1 MIFRKQEKKNIS
13 LKTFYIILALVM
25 IFSLTG
31 CGRSK
36 VTKFIKPDIKDDFCG
51 PIMNYQ
57 YCKCAFHNEFCEN
70 IGLSSGTANSYVRS
84 EYNKWVAHL
93 IKEFEE
99 DCQAGGGIYL
109 GNGKCEYCEA
119 PYYKKGNEC
128 ISADEEEEDEE
139 DESEKQGFKPDGP
152 LNSDCTINQEQ
163 FDAEWKKYSDID
175 LRIPV
180 QSRSWEAQGVVKTHE
195 QILNLKVAN
204 FQLERDMEIDRQI
217 RLEARAYKNALV
229 KNIKQNLIKAT
240 IRLAYTTYKT
250 IESGYNAGQS
260 FKTFLTSTKTLARAG
275 GLLST
280 VKTLVPKGSKI
291 AIDTK
296 TITGKIA
303 NVGIE
308 TAYQAM
314 EALGNPK
321 DIAIKFMKETQKV
334 IVPSADLTPEEINI
348 LRDQHITKQFVDFA
362 IAESYKDNA
371 KKRAQITANENKIK
385 QLEAKVATWEV
396 KEKERVKNMLEESC
410 KQQKAQYEQK

>member
-1 MIFRKQEKKNIS
+1 MKKVDYKKIS
-13 LKTFYIILALVM
+13 WETKTLYLFMFLFLLIL
-25 IFSLTG
+25 LTG
-31 CGRSK
+31 CAGKMTRF
-36 VTKFIKPDIKDDFCG
+36 TKPDIKDDFCG
-51 PIMNYQ
+51 PVMNYR
-57 YCKCAFHNEFCEN
+57 YCKCAFHNQFCDELG
-70 IGLSSGTANSYVRS
+70 ISSYTANAYVRD
-84 EYNKWVAHL
+84 EYNKWVAYL
-93 IKEFEE
+93 LAQFTKDCKE
-99 DCQAGGGIYL
+99 GGGIFHPKYE
-109 GNGKCEYCEA
+109 CEYCQL
-119 PYYKKGNEC
+119 PYIKKGDEC
-128 ISADEEEEDEE
+128 INPEEEEEDEE
-139 DESEKQGFKPDGP
+139 EEKEEETGFKPDGP
-152 LNSDCTINQEQ
+152 LDSDCNTTPKFET
-163 FDAEWKKYSDID
+163 EWKKYSDID
-175 LRIPV
+175 TRIPV

-217 RLEARAYKNALV
+217 RLDARAYKNALV

-291 AIDTK
+291 EIDTK

-348 LRDQHITKQFVDFA
+348 LRDQHITKQFVNHA

-371 KKRAQITANENKIK
+371 KRRAQITANENKIK
-385 QLEAKVATWEV
+385 QLEAEIVAWEA
-396 KEKERVKNMLEESC
+396 KEKIRVQDMLREAC
-410 KQQKAQYEQK
+410 LEQKRKYEDN